1 MRSFIN
7 STVIKNTTVEIV
19 SPKLVES
26 SDSQR
31 YVHRQSVI
39 KGTAVVEHF
48 AMSDY
53 TQTMSFYNPIS
64 SPVEP
69 NYKNVVSLVEQE
81 EVSTLLLQAKNE
93 AEHLIAEARREAE
106 LILNAAYTERDTL
119 KETLA
124 ESIRE
129 EVIPLAEAEG
139 YEKGL
144 KKADKEAETIR
155 KQAKNYLQLAQ
166 SALMDEFQRVD
177 KELLALSLKI
187 SERIIHSTIETEPL
201 KLLNVI
207 RNLTLMPREKTNMKI
222 HISNK
227 DWEWIKKLPE
237 EDKPPYTIV
246 IDESLG
252 AGDTF
257 LECEEGIFDG
267 RIDSQMD
274 KLEQYLLEELKNGRL
289 DGSS

>member
-1 MRSFIN
+1 MKSFIS

-26 SDSQR
+26 PDSQR

-39 KGTAVVEHF
+39 KGTAVVEQF

-53 TQTMSFYNPIS
+53 AQTKSFYNHT
-64 SPVEP
+64 SPVES

-81 EVSTLLLQAKNE
+81 EVSSLLLQAKKE
-93 AEHLIAEARREAE
+93 AEHLISEARREAE
-106 LILNAAYTERDTL
+106 IILETAQAERDTL
-119 KETLA
+119 KDTLV

-129 EVIPLAEAEG
+129 EVIPLAQTEG
-139 YEKGL
+139 YETGL
-144 KKADKEAETIR
+144 KKAEKEAENIR

-177 KELLALSLKI
+177 KELLGLSLKI
-187 SERIIHSTIETEPL
+187 SERIIHSTLSAEPSR
-201 KLLNVI
+201 LLNII
-207 RNLTLMPREKTNMKI
+207 RSLTLMPREKTNMKI
-222 HISNK
+222 HISNG
-227 DWEWIKKLPE
+227 DWEWFKKLPE
-237 EDKPPYTIV
+237 EDKPPYLIV

-252 AGDTF
+252 TGDTF

-274 KLEQYLLEELKNGRL
+274 KIEQYLLEELKDGRL